1 MRRRPVALAS
11 SLGACTAAALIL
23 ALGLVAESAATRRYV
38 INQHLGSLLFAL
50 GFTPV
55 GTLLGLRRPG
65 NRISWLVGAIGA
77 VAALALAAD
86 ATALYLV
93 QEQHVAPAM
102 VAWLALIGHSLW
114 IVPGWLAGTFL
125 LLLFPT
131 GQPPSRR
138 WRPVAWISGAGLGVF
153 MTGVAIDPVVLTD
166 MLPGTDNPLAP
177 AGAASVGVG
186 LQGAA
191 AAVLLAALLASAAAF
206 LLRLWRSTSVERQ
219 QLKWVAYAF
228 AMVVAG
234 QLFGPAMQAL
244 GAEGNWV
251 WIPLLLAIAGFPIS
265 IGIAILRYRLYDID
279 RLINRTLVYGLLTA
293 VLGVVYASLVLV
305 LGQLFGGLG
314 TEPPSWVVAGAT
326 LAVAAL
332 FQPARRRIQAAV
344 DRRFNRRKYN
354 AAKTIEAF
362 STRLRDEL
370 DLNTLTAELLAVVE
384 QTTEPTRVSLWLR
397 PSRNG
402 SSDTARGEAGQ
413 STWAY

>member
-1 MRRRPVALAS
+1 
-11 SLGACTAAALIL
+11 LGACTAAALIL

-55 GTLLGLRRPG
+55 GTVLGLRRPG

-93 QEQHVAPAM
+93 QEQHVAAGM
-102 VAWLALIGHSLW
+102 VASLALIGHSLW

-138 WRPVAWISGAGLGVF
+138 WRPVAWMSGGGLGLF
-153 MTGVAIDPVVLTD
+153 MLGVAIDPVVLTD

-177 AGAASVGVG
+177 AGAESVGAG

-251 WIPLLLAIAGFPIS
+251 WIPALIAIAGVPIS

-293 VLGVVYASLVLV
+293 ILGLCYVAGSLVFVLV
-305 LGQLFGGLG
+305 AGAG
-314 TEPPSWVVAGAT
+314 TDPPSWLVAAAT
-326 LAVAAL
+326 LAAAAV
-332 FQPARRRIQAAV
+332 FRPARRRIQQAV
-344 DRRFNRRKYN
+344 DRRFNRRKYH
-354 AAKTIEAF
+354 AAQTIEAY
-362 STRLRDEL
+362 SVRLRDQL
-370 DLNTLTAELLAVVE
+370 DLDTLSAELLAVVD
-384 QTTEPTRVSLWLR
+384 QTMEPARVSLWLR
-397 PSRNG
+397 PSPHG
-402 SSDTARGEAGQ
+402 SSGTPHSEARPA
-413 STWAY
+413 TWAY

>member
-1 MRRRPVALAS
+1 
-11 SLGACTAAALIL
+11 
-23 ALGLVAESAATRRYV
+23 
-38 INQHLGSLLFAL
+38 
-50 GFTPV
+50 
-55 GTLLGLRRPG
+55 
-65 NRISWLVGAIGA
+65 
-77 VAALALAAD
+77 
-86 ATALYLV
+86 
-93 QEQHVAPAM
+93 
-102 VAWLALIGHSLW
+102 
-114 IVPGWLAGTFL
+114 
-125 LLLFPT
+125 
-131 GQPPSRR
+131 
-138 WRPVAWISGAGLGVF
+138 
-153 MTGVAIDPVVLTD
+153 VAIDPVVLTD

-177 AGAASVGVG
+177 AGAESVGAG

-191 AAVLLAALLASAAAF
+191 TAVLFAALLASAAAF

-234 QLFGPAMQAL
+234 QLFGPAVQAL

-251 WIPLLLAIAGFPIS
+251 WIPLLLAIAGVPIS

-293 VLGVVYASLVLV
+293 VLGMVYASVVLI

-314 TEPPSWVVAGAT
+314 TEPPSWVVATAT

-362 STRLRDEL
+362 RTRLRDEL

-402 SSDTARGEAGQ
+402 SSDTARGEPGQ